1 MDIGYFNT
9 ENFRKRQHLS
19 IQKLGIIGIGY
30 EDTRGKRLR
39 SLTNLIGLSVREQ
52 TNLKLKSVA
61 HYAMKK

>member
-30 EDTRGKRLR
+30 EDTKEIKIVDKFDR
-39 SLTNLIGLSVREQ
+39 SICTRAN
-52 TNLKLKSVA
+52 
-61 HYAMKK
+61 

>member
-30 EDTRGKRLR
+30 EE
-39 SLTNLIGLSVREQ
+39 REERD
-52 TNLKLKSVA
+52 
-61 HYAMKK
+61 